1 MAGMEQ
7 LPEDWQRGLVI
18 VAHPDDIEYGAA
30 AAVARWTGQ
39 GKDIRYVLATSGR
52 PASPGCRPPTPAA
65 ARRRGDRPAAVV
77 GVSEVEFLGYP
88 DGRVEASLALRRDL
102 AAAIRRHRPEM
113 VVLFNFGDVWAPGY
127 VNSADHRAVGRAALD
142 AVSDAGNEWIFR
154 ELAELEPWTP
164 RWAAVVGP
172 KVTHAV
178 DVTDTIDKAEASLA
192 EHRRY
197 LEALSEE
204 PVADQVRAVLD
215 MTTGRIEGFPAERA
229 VGFELFHFRG
239 WAHRAPSASMSGVA
253 GWADASSR
261 RRRPGSGPRVPRY
274 RAVPALRRRR

>member
-39 GKDIRYVLATSGR
+39 GKDIRYVLATSGEAGIAGMA
-52 PASPGCRPPTPAA
+52 PADAGPLREGEEIAS
-65 ARRRGDRPAAVV
+65 AAVV

-88 DGRVEASLALRRDL
+88 DGRVEESLALRRDL
-102 AAAIRRHRPEM
+102 AAAIRRHRPDM

-127 VNSADHRAVGRAALD
+127 VNSADHRAVGRSALD

-172 KVTHAV
+172 TMTHAV

-197 LEALSEE
+197 LEALSDE
-204 PVADQVRAVLD
+204 PVADQVRAVLE
-215 MTTGRIEGFPAERA
+215 MTTGPKDGFPAERA

-239 WAHRAPSASMSGVA
+239 
-253 GWADASSR
+253 
-261 RRRPGSGPRVPRY
+261 
-274 RAVPALRRRR
+274 

>member
-39 GKDIRYVLATSGR
+39 GKDIRYVLATSGEAGIAGMA
-52 PASPGCRPPTPAA
+52 PADAGPLREGEEIAS
-65 ARRRGDRPAAVV
+65 AAVV

-88 DGRVEASLALRRDL
+88 DGRVEESLALRRDL
-102 AAAIRRHRPEM
+102 AAAIRRHRPDM

-172 KVTHAV
+172 KMTHAV
-178 DVTDTIDKAEASLA
+178 DVTDTVDKAEASLA

-197 LEALSEE
+197 LEALSDE
-204 PVADQVRAVLD
+204 PVADQVRTVLD
-215 MTTGRIEGFPAERA
+215 MTTGRIDGFPAERA

-239 WAHRAPSASMSGVA
+239 
-253 GWADASSR
+253 
-261 RRRPGSGPRVPRY
+261 
-274 RAVPALRRRR
+274 

>member
-1 MAGMEQ
+1 MEQ

-39 GKDIRYVLATSGR
+39 GKDIRYVLATSGEAGIAGMA
-52 PASPGCRPPTPAA
+52 PADAGPLREGEEIAS
-65 ARRRGDRPAAVV
+65 AAVV

-88 DGRVEASLALRRDL
+88 DGRVEESLALRRDL
-102 AAAIRRHRPEM
+102 AAAIRRHRPDM

-127 VNSADHRAVGRAALD
+127 VNSADHRAVGRSALD

-172 KVTHAV
+172 TMTHAV

-197 LEALSEE
+197 LEALSDE
-204 PVADQVRAVLD
+204 PVADQVRAVLE
-215 MTTGRIEGFPAERA
+215 MTTGPKDGFPAERA

-239 WAHRAPSASMSGVA
+239 
-253 GWADASSR
+253 
-261 RRRPGSGPRVPRY
+261 
-274 RAVPALRRRR
+274 

>member
-1 MAGMEQ
+1 MEQ

-39 GKDIRYVLATSGR
+39 GKDIRYVLATSGEAGIAGMA
-52 PASPGCRPPTPAA
+52 PADAGPMREGEEIAS
-65 ARRRGDRPAAVV
+65 AAVV

-88 DGRVEASLALRRDL
+88 DGRVEESLALRRDL
-102 AAAIRRHRPEM
+102 AGAIRRHRPEM
-113 VVLFNFGDVWAPGY
+113 VVLFNFGDIWGPGY

-154 ELAELEPWTP
+154 ELAELQPWTP

-172 KVTHAV
+172 TMTHAV
-178 DVTDTIDKAEASLA
+178 DVTDSVGKAEASLA
-192 EHRRY
+192 EHSRY
-197 LEALSEE
+197 LAALSDE
-204 PVADQVRAVLD
+204 PVADQARAVIE
-215 MTTGRIEGFPAERA
+215 MTTGPKDGFPAERA

-239 WAHRAPSASMSGVA
+239 
-253 GWADASSR
+253 
-261 RRRPGSGPRVPRY
+261 
-274 RAVPALRRRR
+274 